1 MGIYIAFIVS
11 ILISMDYTIDIQRL
25 IIYSGLMLVVGIL
38 DDIKDIKAIYKLAL
52 ETISALLAVLSGV
65 MLHIIPDGMWWSSFV
80 NVAISI
86 VWMVGIT
93 NAVNIVDGLDGLA
106 GGIAFIGSCAFLA
119 IFMLYDYAIL
129 SQLALIFMGA
139 ILGFLIYNFYPA
151 KLFMGD
157 GGSLFL
163 GFILSIFSIIYI
175 NTDKSDTSVWVPIV
189 ILAVPIFETGS
200 SMLRRF
206 LNGKSMVA
214 ADDGHIHY
222 RLIKKG
228 FSPVAAVSIIYAWAV
243 LSGMLGVLIAIQNLL
258 PLALFIII
266 CLIAI
271 GVRLYI

>member
-228 FSPVAAVSIIYAWAV
+228 FSPVTAVSIIYAWAI

>member
-65 MLHIIPDGMWWSSFV
+65 MLHTIPDGMWWSSFV
-80 NVAISI
+80 NVTISI

-119 IFMLYDYAIL
+119 IFMIYDYAML